1 MTVRKPFSSSKWPRA
16 ISSTIGRES
25 GSAAPCPQRR
35 CSTRM
40 RCNSGFRA
48 SRTSN
53 SLRPAERCRCVV
65 TMSTALSVFIILFRS
80 VSVNSAQQ

>member
-1 MTVRKPFSSSKWPRA
+1 MTVRKPFSSSLWPRA

-35 CSTRM
+35 CNTRI
-40 RCNSGFRA
+40 A

-53 SLRPAERCRCVV
+53 SLRSAERCRCVV
-65 TMSTALSVFIILFRS
+65 TMSTALSVFMIFFSS